1 MGINVFKT
9 YNLQFING
17 KFTVFFFFFD
27 KIDKSFNMT
36 LKKIRKEEFICIA
49 EVVEK
54 K

>member
-9 YNLQFING
+9 YNLQVING
-17 KFTVFFFFFD
+17 KFTVFFFFD

>member
-1 MGINVFKT
+1 MYLKRTI
-9 YNLQFING
+9 YNLLTENSLF
-17 KFTVFFFFFD
+17 FFFFFD
-27 KIDKSFNMT
+27 KIDKNFNMT